1 MWDTLYIP
9 HCFLTEIALGN
20 HFFWLF
26 PFWSSWS
33 SFSCV
38 ERPIICLIVKNDGG
52 CRNKRTTPLIPVIYP
67 ETFQAGYLRE
77 YLWNF
82 NRWTSFSLVYFCIRI
97 LAYRRLDP
105 IPERLPLA
113 VDRVVHSKG
122 AAKELK
128 GREYLAHTVEVWI
141 YLPKSRVINSSI
153 LRTCLWDPWSLTRM
167 GVSEPRDWERR
178 GWWLKIPEGWLE
190 SWGLHSC
197 AGDRQIRFQLVAS
210 FCRKISI

>member
-1 MWDTLYIP
+1 M
-9 HCFLTEIALGN
+9 
-20 HFFWLF
+20 F

-38 ERPIICLIVKNDGG
+38 QCPINCLIVKNDGG
-52 CRNKRTTPLIPVIYP
+52 CRSKRTTPLIPIIYQ

-77 YLWNF
+77 YLWYF
-82 NRWTSFSLVYFCIRI
+82 NRWTSFSLVYLCIRI

-113 VDRVVHSKG
+113 VDKG
-122 AAKELK
+122 NPQRRSCSGAQ
-128 GREYLAHTVEVWI
+128 REGIPRPYCWGLDLSAQEPC
-141 YLPKSRVINSSI
+141 YKQSSS